1 MIDLQ
6 ALRSLAAVERHGSV
20 VAAADALGFSPSAV
34 SQQIKKLE
42 RQSRSALLE
51 RQGRGVLLTERGRAL
66 VEHGVRLLADIERVE
81 SMLAADDTPQGT
93 IAVASFSTATRALFG
108 HVARGLAAKAPDLRL
123 EVSSVDPVEAVAL
136 VAHGDAELAVVHNW
150 NSVPLEVPGHV
161 VREPLCEDVADVIL
175 SREHPLAARTQIERG
190 DLLEETWCATPRGA
204 ICHEALMRLFSAEGT
219 VPRIGFTDPDFA
231 THIALADDGAA
242 LALVP
247 RLGRPPLPAGVVARP
262 LAGEL
267 PTRLVSAAYRRTMS
281 ASPGVRLVV
290 QLLHDAADSL
300 NGLGISA

>member
-42 RQSRSALLE
+42 RQSRAALLE

-81 SMLAADDTPQGT
+81 SMLAAEDAPQGT
-93 IAVASFSTATRALFG
+93 FAVASFSTATRAFFG
-108 HVARGLAAKAPDLRL
+108 HVARRLAEDAPGMRL
-123 EVSSVDPVEAVAL
+123 EVSSVDPVEAVEL

-150 NSVPLEVPGHV
+150 NSVPLEVPAHV
-161 VREPLCEDVADVIL
+161 SLEPLCEDVADVIL
-175 SREHPLAARTQIERG
+175 PTSHRLADRTVLDRRE
-190 DLLEETWCATPRGA
+190 LLDETWCATPKGA

-219 VPRIGFTDPDFA
+219 IPRIGFTDPDFA
-231 THIALADDGAA
+231 THVALANDGAA

-247 RLGRPPLPAGVVARP
+247 RLGRPPLPEGVVALP
-262 LAGEL
+262 LAGET
-267 PTRLVSAAYRRTMS
+267 PKRLVSAAYRRTMS
-281 ASPGVRLVV
+281 ESPGVRLIVH
-290 QLLHDAADSL
+290 LLRHTRV
-300 NGLGISA
+300 I

>member
-1 MIDLQ
+1 MTIYDCFMIDLQ

-42 RQSRSALLE
+42 RQSRAALLE

-81 SMLAADDTPQGT
+81 SMLAAADAPQGT
-93 IAVASFSTATRALFG
+93 FAVASFSTATRAFFG
-108 HVARGLAAKAPDLRL
+108 QVARRLAEEAPGMRL
-123 EVSSVDPVEAVAL
+123 EVSSVDPVEAVEL

-150 NSVPLEVPGHV
+150 NSVPLEVPAHV
-161 VREPLCEDVADVIL
+161 TLEPLCEDVADVIL
-175 SREHPLAARTQIERG
+175 PAAHPLAAHPVLDRR
-190 DLLEETWCATPRGA
+190 DLLDETWCATPKGA
-204 ICHEALMRLFSAEGT
+204 ICHEALMRLFTAEGT

-231 THIALADDGAA
+231 THVALAHDGAA

-247 RLGRPPLPAGVVARP
+247 RLGRPPLPEGVVARP
-262 LAGEL
+262 LAGET

-281 ASPGVRLVV
+281 ASPGVRLIVR
-290 QLLHDAADSL
+290 LLRDTRV
-300 NGLGISA
+300 I